1 MIRQVSSFTIV
12 KKSAAVTSS
21 LARTYMSATSDD
33 EPTTSSYKKLR
44 MLALHGSE
52 GNGLEF
58 SVQIYPIR
66 DELLKEHFDLQVAA
80 ISAPFQ
86 KGRGYA
92 WWTMPKGVRSFNAEV
107 YTGVDE
113 ATELV
118 LKAFR
123 PPFDPPDLVVAHS
136 QGAILMAALL
146 AQNLVPQHPRIG
158 YILNGV
164 AWPNPYGDQLLKL
177 DPIIT
182 APPPRVLFVMGEQ
195 DFVNPTESAKQVQ
208 DCLEKGGF
216 EVAVHTHEGGHSVP
230 DDEASIQAMT
240 KWILEVEK

>member
-1 MIRQVSSFTIV
+1 
-12 KKSAAVTSS
+12 
-21 LARTYMSATSDD
+21 MSATTSDDD
-33 EPTTSSYKKLR
+33 EPSSSPSYKKLR
-44 MLALHGSE
+44 VLALHGSE

-58 SVQIYPIR
+58 SVKIYPIR
-66 DELLKEHFDLQVAA
+66 DELLKQQFDLQVAA

-92 WWTMPKGVRSFNAEV
+92 WWTMPKGVRSFNAEE
-107 YTGVDE
+107 YIGVDE
-113 ATELV
+113 STEFV
-118 LKAFR
+118 LKAFA

-164 AWPNPYGDQLLKL
+164 AWPNPYGEQLLKL
-177 DPIIT
+177 EPIT
-182 APPPRVLFVMGEQ
+182 EKTNPPRVLFVMGDE

-216 EVAVHTHEGGHSVP
+216 QVAVHTHEGGHSVP
-230 DDEASIQAMT
+230 DDEESIQAMT
-240 KWILEVEK
+240 KWILEAEE